1 VLIAIEDA
9 ADPRLADYV
18 GLRESSLRRSI
29 EVAGGLFIAEGAK
42 VIRRATEAG
51 YRPRSFLLAERWL
64 DDLADLI
71 AARPDVPVYL
81 VSEELAE
88 SVTGFHVHRGAL
100 ASLHRE
106 TRHTVAEL
114 LASSRRLVVTED
126 VVDHANLGA
135 IARSAA
141 ALGWD
146 GLLLSPRCADPL
158 YRRAVKTSM
167 GAVLSLPWARLDDW
181 SGAIPAMQAAGF
193 TVAALSLAPGAI
205 EVEAFAAQLRT
216 SPRKLAILL
225 GTEGHGLSA
234 RWTEAA
240 DVALVIPMAAG
251 IDSLNVAAAAA
262 VACYTLAEPAGRP
275 AAELSRGETGQSS
288 G

>member
-1 VLIAIEDA
+1 MLF
-9 ADPRLADYV
+9 
-18 GLRESSLRRSI
+18 RSD
-29 EVAGGLFIAEGAK
+29 
-42 VIRRATEAG
+42 
-51 YRPRSFLLAERWL
+51 L
-64 DDLADLI
+64 DDLVS
-71 AARPDVPVYL
+71 ARPDVPVYL
-81 VSEELAE
+81 VSEALAE
-88 SVTGFHVHRGAL
+88 QVTGFHVHRGAL

-106 TRHTVAEL
+106 ARHTVEGL
-114 LASSRRLVVTED
+114 LATSRRLVVTED

-135 IARSAA
+135 IARSGA

-167 GAVLSLPWARLDDW
+167 GAVLSFPWARLDDW
-181 SGAIPAMQAAGF
+181 AGAIPMLQAAGF
-193 TVAALSLAPGAI
+193 TVAALSLTPGA
-205 EVEAFAAQLRT
+205 VDLDAFAAGLRT
-216 SPRKLAILL
+216 RPRKLAILL

-234 RWTEAA
+234 RWTESA

-262 VACYTLAEPAGRP
+262 VACYSLAESAGLP
-275 AAELSRGETGQSS
+275 AAESALGETGQSA